1 MTKKI
6 IRKSIE
12 RNAAIISSSAM
23 FFLLIII
30 QKFTNYSIEYDKFQI
45 LLNISMALS
54 GIYLGFTG
62 TVIGAFISIL
72 GSKLME
78 QLYQFNADKDLIK
91 YINTSVCMSII
102 LFCISIPMLFFSY
115 ESFLQRYMLCVSIW
129 WIIFIAAFVAAF
141 RIVYYLGVILITL
154 NKYNKKKY
162 IYEHKRSSIDPND
175 VSNHP
180 TYKSPDDL

>member
-78 QLYQFNADKDLIK
+78 QLYQFNADKDLTAL
-91 YINTSVCMSII
+91 YNFYATSEVDEAS
-102 LFCISIPMLFFSY
+102 L
-115 ESFLQRYMLCVSIW
+115 
-129 WIIFIAAFVAAF
+129 
-141 RIVYYLGVILITL
+141 
-154 NKYNKKKY
+154 
-162 IYEHKRSSIDPND
+162 HKA
-175 VSNHP
+175 
-180 TYKSPDDL
+180 